1 MGMARTS
8 LLLLLYALALLA
20 SATSAE
26 IVEHTLIVGNLTI
39 ERLCKVHVITAVNG
53 SLPGPTIDVREGDT
67 LVIHVFNESPYN
79 ITLHWHGVHQ
89 RLSAWAD
96 GPAYVTQCPIVPANS
111 YTYRFTITGQ
121 EGTLWWHAHISTLR
135 ATVYGALIIRPRSGL
150 YPFPEPYANVKP
162 FMEIPIVLGEWW
174 NQNIVDME
182 SDFLTSGGGPSI
194 SDAYTINGQPGHL
207 YSCSKDGMH
216 KFNVE
221 KDKTYLL
228 RIINAAMNNQL
239 FFKIARHNFVVVAI
253 DASYTNPY
261 FTDVLVIAPGQSMD
275 LLFMTDQP
283 VDSYYMAARPYS
295 PVPAFRFQDGTT
307 TALISYVGANSLLT
321 GLMPILPYAKDTS
334 TAFKLSNGLTSHTKA
349 PHWLPCPQT
358 VDEKMFITLSIGFVS
373 CGPVANCKSFLGRRY
388 RSAASMN
395 NQSFVLPTKLSMLEA
410 FHYRVEGIYT
420 KDFPDNPP
428 MEFDYT
434 SSINKL
440 NLRLIMPNKG
450 TRVKK
455 LKYGSTVEIV
465 MQDTA
470 LVLKENH
477 PMHFHGFDFYVLA
490 QGFGNYDPV
499 NDPKKFN
506 LVNPQKRNTIAVPI
520 GGWAVIRFLADN
532 PGVWFAHCHLE
543 THSPWGLDMAFE
555 IENGP
560 TPSTTLPPPPADLPS
575 C

>member
-1 MGMARTS
+1 MPRTTH
-8 LLLLLYALALLA
+8 LLLLYALALLA

-39 ERLCKVHVITAVNG
+39 EQLCKVHVITAVNG

-96 GPAYVTQCPIVPANS
+96 GPAYVTQCPIVPENS

-135 ATVYGALIIRPRSGL
+135 ATVYGALIIRPRLGL
-150 YPFPEPYANVKP
+150 YSFPEPFANVKP
-162 FMEIPIVLGEWW
+162 FMEIPIVLG
-174 NQNIVDME
+174 
-182 SDFLTSGGGPSI
+182 
-194 SDAYTINGQPGHL
+194 
-207 YSCSKDGMH
+207 MH
-216 KFNVE
+216 KFNVV
-221 KDKTYLL
+221 KDRTYLL

-239 FFKIARHNFVVVAI
+239 FFKIARHKFVVVAI

-275 LLFMTDQP
+275 VLLTTDQP
-283 VDSYYMAARPYS
+283 LGNYYMAARPYS
-295 PVPAFRFQDGTT
+295 ATPTLRYQDGTT
-307 TALISYVGANSLLT
+307 TALISYVGAKSSWT
-321 GLMPILPYAKDTS
+321 GLMPILPSARDTS
-334 TAFKLSNGLTSHTKA
+334 TAFRLSSNLTSFTKA
-349 PHWLPCPQT
+349 PHWLPCPLT
-358 VDEKMFITLSIGFVS
+358 VDEKMFITLSVGIAP
-373 CGPVANCKSFLGRRY
+373 CGPVANCSGPLGRRY

-395 NQSFVLPTKLSMLEA
+395 NESFVLPSTLSMLEA
-410 FHYRVEGIYT
+410 FHYGVEGVYT

-428 MEFDYT
+428 IVFDYT
-434 SSINKL
+434 SSRNSL
-440 NLRLIMPNKG
+440 NFGLMMTKKG

-455 LKYGSTVEIV
+455 LKYGSIVEIV

-470 LVLKENH
+470 LGAAENH

-499 NDPKKFN
+499 DDPKKFN

-520 GGWAVIRFLADN
+520 GGWAVIRFRADN
-532 PGVWFAHCHLE
+532 PGVWFVHCHLE
-543 THSPWGLDMAFE
+543 THLPWGLDMAFE